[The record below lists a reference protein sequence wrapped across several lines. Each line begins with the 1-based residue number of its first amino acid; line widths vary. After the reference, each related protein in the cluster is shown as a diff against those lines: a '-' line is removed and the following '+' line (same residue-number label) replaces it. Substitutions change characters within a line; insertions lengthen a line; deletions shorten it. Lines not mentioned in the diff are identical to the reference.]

1 MTGGSGEDGGD
12 GRRWRVL
19 VVEDEPDLRELI
31 CLTLS
36 FDGRLEVV
44 RSVGSAEDAL
54 ESAEPVDLVV
64 LDHWLGGTTNGLQ
77 VATALRGRWPAVRVL
92 LFTAV
97 DDVDVD
103 LRDTAIDAV
112 LSKPELV
119 RLPEV
124 ALGVM
129 SD

>member
-1 MTGGSGEDGGD
+1 MAGGSVGG
-12 GRRWRVL
+12 GGRWRVL
-19 VVEDEPDLRELI
+19 VVDDEPDLRELI

-44 RSVGSAEDAL
+44 RAVGSAEDAL
-54 ESAEPVDLVV
+54 ESADPVDLVV
-64 LDHWLGGTTNGLQ
+64 LDHWLGGTVTGLQ
-77 VATALRGRWPAVRVL
+77 VAAALRGRWPGVRVL

-103 LRDTAIDAV
+103 IELRDSAIDAV

>member
-1 MTGGSGEDGGD
+1 MAGGSAEGG
-12 GRRWRVL
+12 GRWRVL
-19 VVEDEPDLRELI
+19 VVDDEPDLRELI

-36 FDGRLEVV
+36 FDGRLQVV

-64 LDHWLGGTTNGLQ
+64 LDHWLGGTITGLQ
-77 VATALRGRWPAVRVL
+77 VAAVLRGRWPGVRVL

-103 LRDTAIDAV
+103 IELRDAAIDAV

>member
-1 MTGGSGEDGGD
+1 MVD
-12 GRRWRVL
+12 
-19 VVEDEPDLRELI
+19 DEPDLRELI

-54 ESAEPVDLVV
+54 TSSGPVDLVV
-64 LDHWLGGTTNGLQ
+64 LDHWLGGGVTGME
-77 VATALRGRWPAVRVL
+77 VAAVLRNRWPDVRVL

-103 LRDTAIDAV
+103 LRDPAIDAV